1 MNVPRHGESGP
12 NNVVYAKRLADSTAR
27 SVLRLERS
35 PRMVDIT
42 FDKAVMS
49 AQAHC
54 AVDPRALALETWE
67 ATVNAMQVGSALF
80 ATSSRIDGSV
90 PCRINRDLLSIPA
103 TGAQPYSNAG
113 DWLNAFW
120 FAIVCRDQVRITQL
134 CEIPVDLLR
143 ASGAAY
149 DEYIYHWVGAL
160 QAYWLKR
167 PGLVDELTSAIQN
180 SYPDIARIADRGS
193 LEKVLHQ
200 PINLFHQFLRKDDEG
215 FNRALV
221 EALEHHKQYW
231 TETEER
237 EESVKGFLALSL
249 LAATCLAY
257 DGGIP
262 VEVESDYLPRHLLER
277 SWGGEFE
284 T

>member
-1 MNVPRHGESGP
+1 MKPDPG
-12 NNVVYAKRLADSTAR
+12 YAKHLAESTAR

-35 PRMVDIT
+35 PRMFDIT

-54 AVDPRALALETWE
+54 AVDPQAIALETWE

-80 ATSSRIDGSV
+80 ATSSRTDGSV
-90 PCRINRDLLSIPA
+90 SCRINRGLLSIPA
-103 TGAQPYSNAG
+103 TGAQSYSSAG
-113 DWLNAFW
+113 NWLNAFW
-120 FAIVCRDQVRITQL
+120 FAIVCRDQARMTQL

-143 ASGAAY
+143 ASGAEY

-160 QAYWLKR
+160 QAYWLKH
-167 PGLVDELTSAIQN
+167 PGLVDELTAAIQN
-180 SYPDIARIADRGS
+180 SYPNIARITDQDL
-193 LEKVLHQ
+193 LEKILYQ
-200 PINLFHQFLRKDDEG
+200 PINLFHKFLRKDEEG
-215 FNRALV
+215 FNRALI

-237 EESVKGFLALSL
+237 EESVEGFLALGP
-249 LAATCLAY
+249 LAIACPAY

-262 VEVESDYLPRHLLER
+262 IEVSSDYLPKHLLER
-277 SWGGEFE
+277 SWVGEFE